1 MKKIDVKAA
10 GYFLKGIIDD
20 ESAEVEAE
28 LGKYKK
34 GDVND
39 LENKSN
45 QIKNTETKK
54 EQKEIPTGP
63 DLYMEITEK
72 MYHIVNKM
80 NSLITLEKEKEIC
93 DKIIEYKKGR
103 GTDYELWETKKDD
116 IDERISSIK
125 SFLENGSWDSDRYK
139 KEIMNQYNLEKK
151 LLIFADRDPKLN
163 AEQRKILKER
173 IEERKKII
181 DDEI

>member
-1 MKKIDVKAA
+1 MA
-10 GYFLKGIIDD
+10 
-20 ESAEVEAE
+20 
-28 LGKYKK
+28 
-34 GDVND
+34 
-39 LENKSN
+39 LEN
-45 QIKNTETKK
+45 
-54 EQKEIPTGP
+54 
-63 DLYMEITEK
+63 
-72 MYHIVNKM
+72 
-80 NSLITLEKEKEIC
+80 EKEIC

-139 KEIMNQYNLEKK
+139 KEIMNQYNLEEK
-151 LLIFADRDPKLN
+151 LLVFADRDPKLN

>member
-10 GYFLKGIIDD
+10 GYFLEGIMDD

-45 QIKNTETKK
+45 KIKNTETKK
-54 EQKEIPTGP
+54 KQKEVPIDK
-63 DLYMEITEK
+63 DLYLEITEK
-72 MYHIVNKM
+72 MYHNVYKI
-80 NSLITLEKEKEIC
+80 NSLMALENEKEIC
-93 DKIIEYKKGR
+93 DKIIEYKKSR
-103 GTDYELWETKKDD
+103 GADYELWETKKDD

-139 KEIMNQYNLEKK
+139 KEIMNQYKWESK
-151 LLIFADRDPKLN
+151 LLLFADKDPKMN
-163 AEQRKILKER
+163 VEQRKVLKER
-173 IEERKKII
+173 IFR
-181 DDEI
+181 